1 MVVVDAAS
9 FEVGFSTSTSSF
21 GSVSVVS
28 ASAVAAA
35 TAAAKK
41 LVLEKSWAALFAS
54 PWLDSVESAM
64 SVLSLAESRERSVS
78 LDSGEDP

>member
-1 MVVVDAAS
+1 
-9 FEVGFSTSTSSF
+9 
-21 GSVSVVS
+21 
-28 ASAVAAA
+28 
-35 TAAAKK
+35 
-41 LVLEKSWAALFAS
+41 VLEKSWAALFAS